1 MRIVLLVLAGVL
13 GGVIGTAGGITS
25 LVTYPALLAAGLTPL
40 QSNVA
45 NTVALISGAVASSA
59 ASRPE
64 LRVHRRRLPWWA
76 LIAVVGGTGGAVLL
90 LVTPPGVFAW
100 IVPFLIAFAA
110 VLVLVRPSV
119 EHPAAGPSA
128 AAVADD
134 PGEPPPA
141 AGTAAAVDTG
151 AAGTGGTAAVAG
163 TVAAGSGGR
172 QARWLR
178 VVAAAGLFA
187 VFVYSG
193 YFGAGAGILTLAI
206 VLLVVEPHLVRAN
219 ALKNALTACADVV
232 PAVVFAV
239 VADVAWWAVVPLAI
253 GSGIGGALGP
263 AVTRRLD
270 PRVLRAAVAT
280 MGLGLAAWL
289 LVRAAG

>member
-1 MRIVLLVLAGVL
+1 MRTVLLVLAGVL

-25 LVTYPALLAAGLTPL
+25 LVTYPALLAVGLAPL
-40 QSNVA
+40 QANVA

-76 LIAVVGGTGGAVLL
+76 AGAVVGGTAGAVLL

-110 VLVLVRPSV
+110 VLVLVRPSAGRPS
-119 EHPAAGPSA
+119 PATATDTTPTTVGTA
-128 AAVADD
+128 AA
-134 PGEPPPA
+134 A
-141 AGTAAAVDTG
+141 AGTAAA
-151 AAGTGGTAAVAG
+151 
-163 TVAAGSGGR
+163 GSGDR
-172 QARWLR
+172 RAAWLR
-178 VVAAAGLFA
+178 VVAAVALFA

-232 PAVVFAV
+232 PAAMFAV

-253 GSGIGGALGP
+253 GSGIGGSLGP

-270 PRVLRAAVAT
+270 PRVLRAAVAM
-280 MGLGLAAWL
+280 MGFGLAAWL

>member
-1 MRIVLLVLAGVL
+1 ML
-13 GGVIGTAGGITS
+13 GAVIGTAGGITS

-76 LIAVVGGTGGAVLL
+76 AAAAVGGTAGAVLL

-119 EHPAAGPSA
+119 ERPAAGAPTRAA
-128 AAVADD
+128 AAVPSA
-134 PGEPPPA
+134 A
-141 AGTAAAVDTG
+141 AGTAAAG
-151 AAGTGGTAAVAG
+151 P
-163 TVAAGSGGR
+163 GGR
-172 QARWLR
+172 RAGWLR
-178 VVAAAGLFA
+178 VVAAAALFA

-232 PAVVFAV
+232 PAVMFAV
-239 VADVAWWAVVPLAI
+239 VADVVWWAVVPLAV

-270 PRVLRAAVAT
+270 PRVLRAAVAA
-280 MGLGLAAWL
+280 MGFGLAAWL